1 VGLVVNVV
9 NSFVDVEEHVPVGL
23 HQVLQGLEHFA
34 SFQVELSTIFVP
46 NLLACGWSMWNYLCL
61 LSLTVF
67 ALLADISNL
76 SCTKRVSLPVI
87 TCQLMV

>member
-1 VGLVVNVV
+1 MVLVFNVV

-23 HQVLQGLEHFA
+23 HEVLQGLEHLA

-46 NLLACGWSMWNYLCL
+46 NLKACSCSVWNYLCL

-67 ALLADISNL
+67 ALLADIY
-76 SCTKRVSLPVI
+76 
-87 TCQLMV
+87 